1 MTLTLILTRH
11 AKSDWDDPA
20 LTDHD
25 RALNQ
30 RGQADAPK
38 IGAWLAAKGH
48 VPGAALVSSA
58 RRTQETWERL
68 SPELGGDIPM
78 TPVPRL
84 YHAEAGEI
92 LRQLKG
98 ATAPVVMVIGHNPG
112 IGEFAHRIV
121 DDPAAH
127 PRFIDYPTCAT
138 LVAEFP
144 GDDWA
149 TLDWWTGRVVDF
161 VVPRDL

>member
-11 AKSDWDDPA
+11 AKSGWDDPA
-20 LTDHD
+20 LDDHD
-25 RALNQ
+25 RPLNA
-30 RGQADAPK
+30 RGQADAPR
-38 IGAWLAAKGH
+38 IGGWLRSKGYL
-48 VPGAALVSSA
+48 PDRALVSSA

-68 SPELGGDIPM
+68 SPELGRPVPM
-78 TPVPRL
+78 TVVPAL

-92 LRQLKG
+92 LGQLRRAEG
-98 ATAPVVMVIGHNPG
+98 RTVMVIGHNPG

-121 DDPAAH
+121 EDPAEH
-127 PRFIDYPTCAT
+127 PRFLDYPTCAT

-144 GDDWA
+144 GETWGDV
-149 TLDWWTGRVVDF
+149 DWWSGRVVDF